1 LELPWRR
8 NVPGIT
14 LLLGFLLAGC
24 GGANLTLPG
33 GGGEGGE
40 PAAIRVVTGDG
51 QSGQVGEPLTAPV
64 VVEVTDAEGLPVEG
78 ATVAFELI
86 STGEGA
92 EISPATGTTDAA
104 GRAEARV
111 LLGSKVGLQTGEAR
125 VIVEGGA
132 VPKTSFSAV
141 ATLDAPGNRPPRS
154 DFTWDCEDL
163 VCQFT
168 DASTDEDGSIAG
180 RSWRFGD
187 GGTSEATNP
196 SHTYAGPGSY
206 TVSLTVSDGDGAT
219 DESSDQVNV
228 TVPPPQPNEAPQADF
243 DVHCSRLTCTFVDK
257 SKDDDG
263 VIVSWQWSFG
273 DGASSSERNPVH
285 TYGEE
290 GKYNVLLVVTDDRGA
305 TDAKVKDA
313 DAKER

>member
-1 LELPWRR
+1 MPWRR
-8 NVPGIT
+8 DVPGIT
-14 LLLGFLLAGC
+14 VLLGFLLASC
-24 GGANLTLPG
+24 GGEDLTLPS

-51 QSGQVGEPLTAPV
+51 QSAQVGALLTAPV

-78 ATVAFELI
+78 ATVAFELT
-86 STGEGA
+86 SAGDGA
-92 EISPATGTTDAA
+92 EISPATATTDAE
-104 GRAEARV
+104 GHAEARV
-111 LLGSKVGLQTGEAR
+111 LLGSKVGMQTGEAR

-141 ATLDAPGNRPPRS
+141 ATPDAPSNRPPRS
-154 DFTWDCEDL
+154 DFNWDCENL

-187 GGTSEATNP
+187 GGTSEATDP

-206 TVSLTVSDGDGAT
+206 TVTLTVSDDNGGT

-228 TVPPPQPNEAPQADF
+228 TVPLPEPNKAPQADF

-273 DGASSSERNPVH
+273 DGATSSERHPVH

>member
-1 LELPWRR
+1 MPCPRSVLAVTVLC
-8 NVPGIT
+8 GS
-14 LLLGFLLAGC
+14 LLAGC
-24 GGANLTLPG
+24 SGEELTLPG
-33 GGGEGGE
+33 GGGPSSD

-64 VVEVTDAEGLPVEG
+64 VVEVTDAEGAPVAA
-78 ATVAFELI
+78 ATVGFELL
-86 STGEGA
+86 SAGQGA
-92 EISPATGTTDAA
+92 EVSPTTAITDAD

-132 VPKTSFSAV
+132 LPRTSFSAV
-141 ATLDAPGNRPPRS
+141 ATPDPPGNRPPGS
-154 DFTWDCEDL
+154 GFSWDCENL

-168 DASTDEDGSIAG
+168 DASTDEDGSITG

-187 GGTSEATNP
+187 GSTSGETDP

-206 TVSLTVSDGDGAT
+206 TVTLAVTDDDGAA
-219 DESSDQVNV
+219 DESSHQVNV
-228 TVPPPQPNEAPQADF
+228 TVAAPEPNKAPQADF

-273 DGASSSERNPVH
+273 DGATSSDRNPVH
-285 TYGEE
+285 NYAEA
-290 GKYNVLLVVTDDRGA
+290 GKYDVLLVVTDDRGA
-305 TDAKVKDA
+305 TEAKVKDA
-313 DAKER
+313 HAKKR

>member
-8 NVPGIT
+8 DVPGIT
-14 LLLGFLLAGC
+14 VLLGFLLASC
-24 GGANLTLPG
+24 GGEDLTLPS

-51 QSGQVGEPLTAPV
+51 QSAQVGALLTAPV

-78 ATVAFELI
+78 ATVAFELT
-86 STGEGA
+86 SAGDGA
-92 EISPATGTTDAA
+92 EISPATATTDAE
-104 GRAEARV
+104 GHAEARV
-111 LLGSKVGLQTGEAR
+111 LLGSKVGMQTGEAR

-141 ATLDAPGNRPPRS
+141 ATPNAPGN
-154 DFTWDCEDL
+154 
-163 VCQFT
+163 
-168 DASTDEDGSIAG
+168 
-180 RSWRFGD
+180 
-187 GGTSEATNP
+187 
-196 SHTYAGPGSY
+196 
-206 TVSLTVSDGDGAT
+206 
-219 DESSDQVNV
+219 
-228 TVPPPQPNEAPQADF
+228 PPPEPNKAPKADF

-273 DGASSSERNPVH
+273 DGATSSERHPVH

-290 GKYNVLLVVTDDRGA
+290 GKYDVLLVVTDDRGA
-305 TDAKVKDA
+305 TDAKIKDA